1 MGPPGWL
8 VGPVAAIAALFIV
21 GFEFGLA
28 ASSIGLLMAA
38 VAAFWFGA
46 GLAALIDPKRQK
58 QNAMIVAL
66 FMVVCLAAYL
76 GTVRSQPAPPGAS
89 HGAANVYPPGLAR

>member
-8 VGPVAAIAALFIV
+8 VGPVTAIAALAIL
-21 GFEFGLA
+21 GFDFGLFT
-28 ASSIGLLMAA
+28 SGSGLLMAA

-46 GLAALIDPKRQK
+46 GMAALIDPKRQK

-66 FMVVCLAAYL
+66 SIAVCLSAYL
-76 GTVRSQPAPPGAS
+76 GIGRLSAPPPGTS
-89 HGAANVYPPGLAR
+89 YGGPNVYPPGPAQ